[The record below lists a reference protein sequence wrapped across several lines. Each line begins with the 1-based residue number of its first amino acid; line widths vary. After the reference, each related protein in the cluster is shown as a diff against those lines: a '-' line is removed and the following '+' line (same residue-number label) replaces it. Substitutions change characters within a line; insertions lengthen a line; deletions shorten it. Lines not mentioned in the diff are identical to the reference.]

1 MVCFGDLRKS
11 RGEERVPSLLPTRP
25 KRHAKKHKIDRGK
38 AVDVSFA
45 RKGKAF
51 IYRYTIHEHD
61 RDASCADSTPEAL
74 RQRETVVLHEPSV

>member
-1 MVCFGDLRKS
+1 MKFFEGPRELIN
-11 RGEERVPSLLPTRP
+11 SLFFSGGN
-25 KRHAKKHKIDRGK
+25 I
-38 AVDVSFA
+38 FA